1 MNMRVTAENLIS
13 TCNTLLLLT
22 NKLKK
27 MLLISDYQMINEEV
41 RDQTNRKLD
50 KIDEEVSKL
59 FKNRV
64 YIKTESQI
72 INDTKYVLFSDYYFE
87 EYSVLLYNES
97 GNAKLIG
104 QAINPK
110 IRNKIRLTIKWH
122 LFKTAAAN

>member
-59 FKNRV
+59 Q
-64 YIKTESQI
+64 S
-72 INDTKYVLFSDYYFE
+72 
-87 EYSVLLYNES
+87 
-97 GNAKLIG
+97 
-104 QAINPK
+104 
-110 IRNKIRLTIKWH
+110 
-122 LFKTAAAN
+122 